1 MPFARVNTLS
11 LSSSSPQVSL
21 RRASLSP
28 PPRLPLRSSGL
39 LANRSGGARVVK
51 DRSRELCISWAMEK
65 AAAAACGWRKG
76 LEEGEPE
83 WEAMELEAAAPAIFP
98 ADGGGGGG
106 RRSPAAWRIY
116 FNQHMRMTSTI
127 CYKGPKMKQAWTN
140 DFIPKDGCKRGP
152 RGARKRQTF
161 PSRGARA
168 RRAFP
173 LQQLCFGT
181 TRDKR
186 CRLRKNNDHWTIK
199 EVTNLVQGVSKH
211 GVGRWTELKR
221 DFFSTSIRTSVHLKD
236 KWRNLLKACGI
247 DFTSTAKGN
256 AQKTM
261 LWPLDKRLI
270 EQITQ
275 LAYKHPYPRQKY

>member
-1 MPFARVNTLS
+1 MEKIRGCCGLRTV
-11 LSSSSPQVSL
+11 VS
-21 RRASLSP
+21 
-28 PPRLPLRSSGL
+28 GW
-39 LANRSGGARVVK
+39 
-51 DRSRELCISWAMEK
+51 ELCISWAMEK

-127 CYKGPKMKQAWTN
+127 CYKGPKMKQTWTN
-140 DFIPKDGCKRGP
+140 GQSCSPAAEGSITVQTPTYPILNLVDFIPKDGCKRGP

-161 PSRGARA
+161 PSRGART

-181 TRDKR
+181 TRNKR

-247 DFTSTAKGN
+247 DFTSTAKIRQYSAPRNPKSGS
-256 AQKTM
+256 
-261 LWPLDKRLI
+261 
-270 EQITQ
+270 
-275 LAYKHPYPRQKY
+275 YPEL

>member
-1 MPFARVNTLS
+1 
-11 LSSSSPQVSL
+11 
-21 RRASLSP
+21 
-28 PPRLPLRSSGL
+28 
-39 LANRSGGARVVK
+39 
-51 DRSRELCISWAMEK
+51 MEK

-106 RRSPAAWRIY
+106 GGGRRSPAA
-116 FNQHMRMTSTI
+116 STI
-127 CYKGPKMKQAWTN
+127 FLPDLLDGSFLSDDILPDLNQMEDIFQPAHEDDIHHLLQGPQDEADLDKWLA

-161 PSRGARA
+161 PSRGART

-173 LQQLCFGT
+173 L
-181 TRDKR
+181 
-186 CRLRKNNDHWTIK
+186 
-199 EVTNLVQGVSKH
+199 
-211 GVGRWTELKR
+211 
-221 DFFSTSIRTSVHLKD
+221 D

>member
-1 MPFARVNTLS
+1 
-11 LSSSSPQVSL
+11 
-21 RRASLSP
+21 
-28 PPRLPLRSSGL
+28 
-39 LANRSGGARVVK
+39 
-51 DRSRELCISWAMEK
+51 MEK

-106 RRSPAAWRIY
+106 RRSPAA
-116 FNQHMRMTSTI
+116 STI
-127 CYKGPKMKQAWTN
+127 FLPDLLDGSFLSDDILPDLSQMEDIFQPAHEDDIHHLLQGPQDEADLDKWLAGQSCSPAAEGSITVQTPTYPILN
-140 DFIPKDGCKRGP
+140 LIDFIPKDGCKRGP

-161 PSRGARA
+161 PSRGART